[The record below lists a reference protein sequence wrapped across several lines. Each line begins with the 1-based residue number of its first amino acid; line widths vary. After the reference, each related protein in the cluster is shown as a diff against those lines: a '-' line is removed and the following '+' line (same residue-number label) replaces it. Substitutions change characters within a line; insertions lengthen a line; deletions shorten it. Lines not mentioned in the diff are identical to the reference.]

1 VPGRGCCCLCGTP
14 SQPGRTCRT
23 ASGRSARAAAAR
35 RPSWARG
42 YEAHGYRPDL
52 VLCSTAER
60 ARETWRLIAGELDI
74 SPHVASEELIY
85 GAAGTALLGLV
96 RRTPPAVRTLSLV
109 GHDPGVPDLAGT
121 LAGAY
126 AEAPP
131 VGALQRMRAKFPTGA
146 VAVLTVPGAWRDLD
160 PGGARL
166 TEFVVPRD
174 LER

>member
-1 VPGRGCCCLCGTP
+1 MGAWLR
-14 SQPGRTCRT
+14 
-23 ASGRSARAAAAR
+23 
-35 RPSWARG
+35 
-42 YEAHGYRPDL
+42 AHGYWPDL

-60 ARETWRLIAGELDI
+60 ARETWRLMTGELDT
-74 SPHVASEELIY
+74 SPRVAPEELVY

-96 RRTPPAVRTLSLV
+96 RRTPQAVRTLLLV

-121 LAGAY
+121 LAGGY

-131 VGALQRMRAKFPTGA
+131 TGALHRMQAKFPTGA

-166 TEFVVPRD
+166 TDFVVPRD